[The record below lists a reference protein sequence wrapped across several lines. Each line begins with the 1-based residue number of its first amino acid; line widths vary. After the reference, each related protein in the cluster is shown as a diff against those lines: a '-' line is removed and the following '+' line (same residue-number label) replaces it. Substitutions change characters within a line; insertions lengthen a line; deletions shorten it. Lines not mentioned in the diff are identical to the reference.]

1 MINTTLCYLEKDK
14 QYLMIHRIKKKN
26 DCNHDKWI
34 GIGGKF
40 EEGESPEDCARR
52 EVFEETGLNVG
63 KLEYRGIVTFVSKT
77 GNEVYYELMHLFWSD
92 DFDTV
97 STLPQCDE
105 GELEWI
111 PKSEMNKLPH
121 WQGDEI
127 FLDLIDQE
135 KQKVPFFSLKL
146 VYENDKLKKAVLNE
160 QELPL

>member
-52 EVFEETGLNVG
+52 EVFEETGLKVG

-77 GNEVYYELMHLFWSD
+77 GSEVYYELMHLFWSD

-160 QELPL
+160 QKLPL

>member
-52 EVFEETGLNVG
+52 EVFEETGLKVG

-77 GNEVYYELMHLFWSD
+77 GNEVYYELMHLFRSD

-111 PKSEMNKLPH
+111 PKNEMNKLPH

>member
-52 EVFEETGLNVG
+52 EVFEETGLKIG